1 MMVVRLGKP
10 GGFAIGL
17 AGLLAALMVCTGCGP
32 NPLQPYQA
40 QPYPPPAWGFQTQA
54 PVQPWSQASVHLRD
68 VEARI
73 WRFTNDVRQ
82 QYGLPPV
89 GQEGALSRVSQ
100 AYSMDMLVRHFFSH
114 TNPEGLTAG
123 ERLKPFYS
131 GPIYGWGENIWEG
144 SNLSAADR
152 EALARAIM
160 NSWMSSPGHRENILC
175 PDYTHLGVGVAASGR
190 EIRATQLFAT
200 LQRHHQAF

>member
-1 MMVVRLGKP
+1 M
-10 GGFAIGL
+10 
-17 AGLLAALMVCTGCGP
+17 AGLLAALVVCAGCGP
-32 NPLQPYQA
+32 YPLQPSQT
-40 QPYPPPAWGFQTQA
+40 QPYPPPSSWGLQAPA
-54 PVQPWSQASVHLRD
+54 PVQPWPEGSAHLGD
-68 VEARI
+68 VEDRI
-73 WRFTNDVRQ
+73 WRLTNDVRR

-100 AYSMDMLVRHFFSH
+100 AYAADMLVRHFFSH

-144 SNLSAADR
+144 SNLSASDR
-152 EALARAIM
+152 EALARRIM
-160 NSWMSSPGHRENILC
+160 DAWMSSSGHRQSILC
-175 PDYTHLGVGVAASGR
+175 PDYTHLGVGVAASGP

-200 LQRHHQAF
+200 LRRQRQAF

>member
-1 MMVVRLGKP
+1 M
-10 GGFAIGL
+10 
-17 AGLLAALMVCTGCGP
+17 AGLLAALVVGAGCGP
-32 NPLQPYQA
+32 YPLQPYQT
-40 QPYPPPAWGFQTQA
+40 QPYPPPAWGPQA
-54 PVQPWSQASVHLRD
+54 PVQPWSPGSVHLGE
-68 VEARI
+68 VEDRI
-73 WRFTNDVRQ
+73 WRFTNDIRR

-100 AYSMDMLVRHFFSH
+100 AYSSDMLLRRFFSH

-123 ERLKPFYS
+123 ERLKPFYP

-144 SNLSAADR
+144 SNLSAVNR
-152 EALARAIM
+152 EALARRIM
-160 NSWMSSPGHRENILC
+160 DSWMSSSGHRQNILS

-200 LQRHHQAF
+200 LRPQHQAF